1 MLWDHTAYCRKCRKR
16 VYVQP
21 RYHSSADDVFM
32 TLATLGVYTLLK
44 WLYPVRFG
52 RWQCDECGSQRCVG
66 VREVKEGED
75 GQVKHHRKHHPH
87 RGGRRRRRR

>member
-21 RYHSSADDVFM
+21 RYYSSADDLFM
-32 TLATLGVYTLLK
+32 TIVTVGLYTLLK

-52 RWQCDECGSQRCVG
+52 RWQCDECGSQRCVF
-66 VREVKEGED
+66 VRKVEEHDDKS
-75 GQVKHHRKHHPH
+75 VKHRPH
-87 RGGRRRRRR
+87 RRRRRKRC